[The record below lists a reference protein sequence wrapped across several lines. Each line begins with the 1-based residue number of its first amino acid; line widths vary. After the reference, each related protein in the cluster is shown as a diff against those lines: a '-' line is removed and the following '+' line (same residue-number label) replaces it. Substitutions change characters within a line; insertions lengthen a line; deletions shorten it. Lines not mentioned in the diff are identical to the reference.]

1 MDFMRYKIVFSMLVI
16 LIFLFGSFANAIN
29 AETYIYKNIRGQKY
43 DINFNTTT
51 NKDVTENCKFCTEK
65 DGSDIVLAK
74 GLSQGTSTI
83 FEPPYSSCY
92 SWGKA
97 TDWLDEYSH
106 GCNRYSGAI
115 GVYADAFIGGATA
128 EAMQKL
134 YFYVGR
140 AKSLTI
146 HANIIRSGG
155 TSTLGVSAFAGTEK
169 TWSWDDFY
177 KNYKRADVDP
187 WWNWDIIISLIVDV
201 VSLILGFV
209 PTTILEAIL
218 LLNEVFD
225 FVGFFEEMNN
235 LLGSDKAEVIPISF
249 SFSACPGLHTI
260 WVGLRATASA
270 FLAGTASA
278 VSIGQLTNITIDGI
292 AAPNPPIISGPS
304 AGKSR
309 SYLDFS
315 AKSVDPNSDNVRY
328 FFDWGDGSGSGWSDY
343 VSSGGSVGFSHCFEK
358 DGRYIV
364 KVIAE
369 DIDRMN
375 STSLKEVRISNCRFD
390 TIKRSFVNSAF
401 FVRFLD
407 YFMSGK

>member
-1 MDFMRYKIVFSMLVI
+1 MRYKIVISMLVI
-16 LIFLFGSFANAIN
+16 LLFLFCSLAEAIN
-29 AETYIYKNIRGQKY
+29 SNNVNFLKKTNQDY
-43 DINFNTTT
+43 DIIMNRTISSNFPDSCNFCDE
-51 NKDVTENCKFCTEK
+51 KVGLDQVFPQGKSQCK
-65 DGSDIVLAK
+65 
-74 GLSQGTSTI
+74 STI

-140 AKSLTI
+140 AKSVTI
-146 HANIIRSGG
+146 NANIIRSGG

-187 WWNWDIIISLIVDV
+187 WWNWENIISLIVDV
-201 VSLILGFV
+201 VSLIVGFV

-218 LLNEVFD
+218 LLNEIFD

-235 LLGSDKAEVIPISF
+235 LLDSDNAEVIPISF

-270 FLAGTASA
+270 FIAGTASA
-278 VSIGQLTNITIDGI
+278 VSIGQVTNITIDGI
-292 AAPNPPIISGPS
+292 AAPNPPVITGPS
-304 AGKSR
+304 AGKAR

-343 VSSGGSVGFSHCFEK
+343 VSSGGSVGFSHRYEK

-375 STSLKEVRISNCRFD
+375 STSIKEVRISNCRFD
-390 TIKRSFVNSAF
+390 TINRLFVNSKF
-401 FVRFLD
+401 FVRFLN